1 MKTSGDIRKEFLS
14 YFQNRSH
21 TVVESASLI
30 PHNDPTLLFT
40 NAGMVQFKG
49 VFLGEEKRDYRRAA
63 SSQKCV
69 RAGGKHN
76 DLENVGRTA
85 RHHTFFEMLGNFS
98 FGDYFKEE
106 AITMAWEFLTGH
118 LQLPQEKLWVT
129 VYEDDEEAATIWRER
144 VGIDPDRIAR
154 MGEKDNFWA
163 MGETGPCGPCSEI
176 IIDQGEDFSCGRPEC
191 RVGCDCDRYLELWN
205 LVFMQ
210 FNRDERGNKT
220 PLPRPSIDTG
230 MGLERIT
237 AVVQGVT
244 SNYDTDLFLPLTG
257 HVARIAGKKYG
268 ADPEADI
275 SIRII
280 ADHSRATAFLI
291 GDGVLPSNEG
301 RGYVLRRI
309 MRRAARH
316 GKKLGLSKPFLCEV
330 VRMVAAEMSSVY
342 PDIMR
347 SLDYIARV
355 VLTEEE
361 NFSTTLESG
370 LRILQEEIEALQAK
384 NEHTLPGTIAFR
396 LYDTYGFPL
405 DLTQDIAAEH
415 QMQVDEE
422 GFHQAMLEQRKRARD
437 AWKGSG
443 EEQIGTQY
451 KKLLQDGIAVAFK
464 GYETTRI
471 TAKVRALIKQDA
483 LVKTASQGE
492 EIELVTDETCFY
504 GASGGQVGDSG
515 TIGNDNVTIK
525 ISETIRPLSE
535 IIVHRGRILTGSISR
550 GDEVALQV
558 NTDQRQA
565 TANNHTA
572 THILHA
578 ALREVLGNH
587 VKQAGSL
594 VAAERLRFDFTHF
607 AALTREE
614 LEKVETVVNERIR
627 TNNQL
632 NVKVMPLSEA
642 MSSGATALF
651 GEKYGAEVRVI
662 RIADYSRELCGGT
675 HTASTGEI
683 GLFKIMSEGGVAAGV
698 RRIEALTGGEA
709 YNYIKHQDDTL
720 RELTQTLKTEREGIL
735 AKVERMLAEQ
745 KDLERELNRLKSQL
759 IARETGSVLDS
770 ARDVC
775 GVRVLVTEV
784 PGQDMKALRDYGD
797 KIKEQLKS
805 GVIVLGSAVDGSAQ
819 IISMVTKD
827 NTTRFSAKKIIEAVA
842 PIIEG
847 RGGGKDEMAQA
858 GGKNTR
864 KLAEALEKARS
875 VIEEMGQK
883 SKG

>member
-129 VYEDDEEAATIWRER
+129 VYEDDEEAAAIWRER
-144 VGIDPDRIAR
+144 VGMDPDRIAR

-176 IIDQGEDFSCGRPEC
+176 IIDQGQDFSCGRPEC

-316 GKKLGLSKPFLCEV
+316 GKKLGLSKPFLCDV
-330 VRMVAAEMSSVY
+330 VRMVAAEMSGVY
-342 PDIMR
+342 PDITR

-384 NEHTLPGTIAFR
+384 NEHTVPGTIAFR
-396 LYDTYGFPL
+396 LYDTYGFPI
-405 DLTQDIAAEH
+405 DLTQDIAAEYR
-415 QMQVDEE
+415 MRVEEE

-443 EEQIGTQY
+443 EEQIGTLY
-451 KKLLQDGIAVAFK
+451 KKLLQDGIAVTFK
-464 GYETTRI
+464 GYEAPRI
-471 TAKVRALIKQDA
+471 TSSVRALIKQGVPVLSA
-483 LVKTASQGE
+483 APGE
-492 EIELVTDETCFY
+492 EIELVTAETCFY
-504 GASGGQVGDSG
+504 GEAGGQAGDSG
-515 TIGNDNVTIK
+515 TIGNDNVTIA
-525 ISETIRPLSE
+525 ISETIRPLPD
-535 IIVHRGRILTGSISR
+535 IIVHRGTVVTGSISR
-550 GDEVALQV
+550 GDEVTLQV

-565 TANNHTA
+565 TAGNHTA

-607 AALTREE
+607 APLTREE
-614 LEKVETVVNERIR
+614 LENVENLVNERIR
-627 TNNQL
+627 ANSPLAVT
-632 NVKVMPLSEA
+632 VMPLSEA

-675 HTASTGEI
+675 HTANTGEI
-683 GLFKIMSEGGVAAGV
+683 GLFKIVSEAGVAAGV
-698 RRIEALTGGEA
+698 RRIEALTGREA
-709 YNYIKHQDDTL
+709 YNYIKRQDDLL
-720 RELTQTLKTEREGIL
+720 RDLTQLLKTERESIL
-735 AKVERMLAEQ
+735 TKVERMLLEQ
-745 KDLERELNRLKSQL
+745 RDREKELNALKSQL
-759 IARETGSVLDS
+759 IARETGSVLDT
-770 ARDVC
+770 ARDLY

-784 PGQDMKALRDYGD
+784 PGQDMKALREYGD
-797 KIKEQLKS
+797 TIKDQLKS
-805 GVIVLGSAVDGSAQ
+805 GVIVLGSAFQGNAH
-819 IISMVTKD
+819 IISMVTRD
-827 NTTRFSAKKIIEAVA
+827 NAKRFSAKKIIETIA

-875 VIEEMGQK
+875 VIEEMGK
-883 SKG
+883 